1 MTTITTRKLQFNNA
15 EQFKESFSEPQP
27 TVAYVFIGN
36 HVAYPN
42 EASPPNLSD
51 TVVDE
56 KLAWDNMYAAK
67 RVTGNDVEL
76 VIPRVDWTANTK
88 YRQYDDTTSIPTLL
102 SANTSANLKPMYVIT
117 PERRVYKCLAN
128 NSSANSKSLSFT
140 SLGL

>member
-42 EASPPNLSD
+42 EASPPSLSD

-76 VIPRVDWTANTK
+76 VIPRIDWIANTK
-88 YRQYDDTTSIPTLL
+88 YRQYDDTTSISTLL
-102 SANTSANLKPMYVIT
+102 SANTSEIGRAHV
-117 PERRVYKCLAN
+117 
-128 NSSANSKSLSFT
+128 
-140 SLGL
+140 